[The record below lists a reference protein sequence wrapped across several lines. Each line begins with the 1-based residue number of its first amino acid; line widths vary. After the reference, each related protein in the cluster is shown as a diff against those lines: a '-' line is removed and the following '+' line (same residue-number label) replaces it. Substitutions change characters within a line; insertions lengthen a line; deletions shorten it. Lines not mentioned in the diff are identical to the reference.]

1 MIQGTYTSFEE
12 IDRDLKILKL
22 QRQIEEEKVKLA
34 VQNTKN
40 ELYPTNILGGL
51 APLLQKVAISLVA
64 KKILKLVKC
73 QAFAKY
79 EYDAEECEHHP
90 DNFSGADVIAR
101 NKKVGK

>member
-64 KKILKLVKC
+64 KKILKKL
-73 QAFAKY
+73 
-79 EYDAEECEHHP
+79 E
-90 DNFSGADVIAR
+90 
-101 NKKVGK
+101 

>member
-64 KKILKLVKC
+64 KKILK
-73 QAFAKY
+73 KY
-79 EYDAEECEHHP
+79 KSIASVTLTKR
-90 DNFSGADVIAR
+90 FGIRIVILKR
-101 NKKVGK
+101 